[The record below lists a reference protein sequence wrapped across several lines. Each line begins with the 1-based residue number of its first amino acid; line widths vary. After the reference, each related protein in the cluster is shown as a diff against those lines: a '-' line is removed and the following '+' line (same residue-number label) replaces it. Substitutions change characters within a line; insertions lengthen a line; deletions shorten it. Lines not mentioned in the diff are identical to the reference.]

1 MPLLM
6 KFRRYWAI
14 FVVAVLCLPT
24 IGLFAPDLPAPL
36 RSVAAPE
43 ARWWT
48 NAAARLD
55 PYINNVFGF
64 RGAVLAAHAQYG
76 RWIGSGESRVL
87 KGEDG
92 ALFLKEDQALEQSL
106 GQVLRPDAIA
116 AAADVAERLDKMMQA
131 RGGRFLVMSPPN
143 SQTVNFELLPAYA
156 RALKHAPTEYDLF
169 VGDLK
174 ARGVPV
180 LDLRPLMAQA
190 KTDGP
195 VYRRIDTH
203 WNERGALLAFNAAMD
218 ALGRPDLKAAP
229 VDALGD
235 AVVRDEGD
243 LVRMAGLT
251 KPEKP
256 DIGYKI
262 KGPMASQ
269 PGLTPLTGVI
279 APVSPRDPFVPQ
291 VFETGHPGPR
301 IMVIGDSFT
310 QGYWKG
316 LLASRSSAYA
326 WIHHRR
332 CRFDF
337 ADVERFK
344 PDLLIYAPT
353 ERGIPCLPSK
363 DGPKATG
370 GR

>member
-6 KFRRYWAI
+6 SFRRYWAI

-24 IGLFAPDLPAPL
+24 IGFLAPDLPAPL
-36 RSVAAPE
+36 RSVVAPE

-48 NAAARLD
+48 HAATRLD
-55 PYINNVFGF
+55 PYINNAFGF

-76 RWIGSGESRVL
+76 RWIGSGKLRVL

-92 ALFLKEDQALEQSL
+92 ALFIKEDQALEQSL
-106 GQVLRPDAIA
+106 GQMLRPQAVA
-116 AAADVAERLDKMMQA
+116 AAADTAARLEQMVEA
-131 RGGRFLVMSPPN
+131 WGGRFLVMSPPN
-143 SQTVNFELLPAYA
+143 AQTVNFDLLPAYA
-156 RALKHAPTEYDLF
+156 RALKHTPTEYDLF
-169 VGDLK
+169 TADLK
-174 ARGVPV
+174 ARGVPF
-180 LDLRPLMAQA
+180 LDLRPLMADA

-218 ALGRPDLKAAP
+218 ALGRPDLKADPAEALGAP
-229 VDALGD
+229 V
-235 AVVRDEGD
+235 VRTEGD

-256 DIGYKI
+256 DIGYQI
-262 KGPMASQ
+262 KGPMAAQ
-269 PGLTPLTGVI
+269 PGLKPLTGVI
-279 APVSPRDPFVPQ
+279 APVGPRDPFVPQ
-291 VFETGHPGPR
+291 AFETGHAGPR

-316 LLASRSSAYA
+316 LLASRASAYA

-344 PDLLIYAPT
+344 PDILIYAPT
-353 ERGIPCLPSK
+353 ERMIPCLP
-363 DGPKATG
+363 PKE
-370 GR
+370 

>member
-6 KFRRYWAI
+6 KFRRFWAI

-24 IGLFAPDLPAPL
+24 IGFFTPDLPAPL

-48 NAAARLD
+48 KAATRLD

-64 RGAVLAAHAQYG
+64 RGAVLAAHGQYG
-76 RWIGSGESRVL
+76 RWIGSGKSRVL

-106 GQVLRPDAIA
+106 GQVLRPQAVA
-116 AAADVAERLDKMMQA
+116 AAADVAARLDRMMQA
-131 RGGRFLVMSPPN
+131 SGGRFVMISPPN

-156 RALKHAPTEYDLF
+156 RKLKRAPTEADLLAQ
-169 VGDLK
+169 DLK
-174 ARGVPV
+174 ARGVPFV
-180 LDLRPLMAQA
+180 DLRPLLIDA
-190 KTDGP
+190 KAEGP
-195 VYRRIDTH
+195 VYLRIDTH
-203 WNERGALLAFNAAMD
+203 WNERGALIAFNAAMR
-218 ALGRPDLKAAP
+218 AVGRPDLE
-229 VDALGD
+229 VDPAEAIGEQV
-235 AVVRDEGD
+235 ARTEGD
-243 LVRMAGLT
+243 LVRMAGMT
-251 KPEKP
+251 RPEKP
-256 DIGYKI
+256 DVGYRI
-262 KGPMASQ
+262 KGPMAAQ
-269 PGLTPLTGVI
+269 PGLSPLTGVI
-279 APVSPRDPFVPQ
+279 APVGPRDPFVPQ
-291 VFETGHPGPR
+291 VFTTGHAGPR

-316 LLASRSSAYA
+316 LLASRASAYA

-344 PDLLIYAPT
+344 PDILIYAPT
-353 ERGIPCLPSK
+353 ERGMPCLPAK
-363 DGPKATG
+363 P
-370 GR
+370 